1 MLSCHCLNIIIETE
15 TCDFDPV
22 PKDIF
27 TEEEAMDAFFL
38 TYQDLQQIRNLIRIN
53 KACNSLVY
61 PRAVGSWQVQKCINC
76 NLDTHAIHQSK
87 GAAGVIISNK
97 LYKSADINK
106 LKASEQRSEIFNIIV
121 KSQQNDEEH
130 GNDYLPAEVQQPLAS
145 LRQQMNEVLTRY
157 NVAIEERVREY
168 TEQQYAAL
176 EDIKER
182 ALREHRALTRLII
195 GNSRSNS
202 KSIGAITEKV
212 SSPKSDMSSNTASAL
227 PEVKTAPMAIAK
239 SRTVFSPKAKA
250 VHAPHVSMSS
260 ENGASFDS
268 EGLFSLEDMDD
279 IEPDGN
285 ANVYDDSDNED
296 TFREDGVGIEIHP
309 RQRLG
314 SQSILAKSL
323 PVDIPIFMAPSQN
336 HNDEEQD
343 EIVPHTED
351 PMDIAASIRA
361 LARSVH
367 GDTVFGDLPR
377 PTRTRFT
384 TNI

>member
-1 MLSCHCLNIIIETE
+1 MISCHCLNIIIETE
-15 TCDFDPV
+15 TNDFDAV
-22 PKDIF
+22 SKDVL
-27 TEEEAMDAFFL
+27 TELEAKDMFFK
-38 TYQDLQQIRNLIRIN
+38 QDVQQIRNLIGIN

-61 PRAVGSWQVQKCINC
+61 HRVVGSWQVIKCINC
-76 NLDTHAIHQSK
+76 NLETHAIHQSK

-97 LYKSADINK
+97 LYNLADINK

-130 GNDYLPAEVQQPLAS
+130 GNDYVPAEVQQSLAS
-145 LRQQMNEVLTRY
+145 LRQQMNEVLTRF
-157 NVAIEERVREY
+157 NIAVEERVRDY

-195 GNSRSNS
+195 GNGRANT
-202 KSIGAITEKV
+202 KPIGVVTEKV
-212 SSPKSDMSSNTASAL
+212 SAPKSDMSSTAASAL
-227 PEVKTAPMAIAK
+227 PDVKTAPMAVTK
-239 SRTVFSPKAKA
+239 PRTVFSPKPKA

-309 RQRLG
+309 RQRLS

-323 PVDIPIFMAPSQN
+323 PVDIPVFMAPPQN
-336 HNDEEQD
+336 HNDDEQED
-343 EIVPHTED
+343 IVPHTED

-377 PTRTRFT
+377 PTRPRFT